1 MYKTTSK
8 NNDLFL
14 VANVDENGN
23 VINFPMGGGSSTK
36 PSIKAH
42 DNLASAKRSLRF
54 FPGSVVIKATQ
65 FEIVG
70 GEYY

>member
-1 MYKTTSK
+1 MFNTTSK

-42 DNLASAKRSLRF
+42 GNLISAKRSLRF
-54 FPGSVVIKATQ
+54 FPGAVIVKATH
-65 FEIVG
+65 FEIVEG
-70 GEYY
+70 K